1 MDRVLD
7 KVIGPGPEFPSQD
20 ERTVHGI
27 KVTKNRVINE
37 NQRLRIQMSEMARVM
52 EKTTSENQKLR
63 SHIQVLI
70 GVEQK
75 PKFVQF

>member
-1 MDRVLD
+1 MDKVLD

-20 ERTVHGI
+20 ERTVQGI

-37 NQRLRIQMSEMARVM
+37 NQRLRIQMSEMARVI
-52 EKTTSENQKLR
+52 EKTTSENQRLR

-70 GVEQK
+70 GGEQK
-75 PKFVQF
+75 PKIVHF